1 MRSARPISALTNSA
15 SKREISNLSE
25 ARTSLSSPGVHGDSS
40 SRTNGLPFGAS
51 CFFGLFAEIVG
62 TIRFAAGFAGFVLML
77 GCVLVIEREL
87 RAVGKVGLSDFAT
100 MLRTTRENAKQM
112 RDKMGRDQ

>member
-1 MRSARPISALTNSA
+1 LKRSSKATSVSLKLAL
-15 SKREISNLSE
+15 
-25 ARTSLSSPGVHGDSS
+25 VFV
-40 SRTNGLPFGAS
+40 GLQ
-51 CFFGLFAEIVG
+51 IH
-62 TIRFAAGFAGFVLML
+62 FAAGFAGFVLML

>member
-1 MRSARPISALTNSA
+1 MSDLAQRIQELQLRFLLISFTDLFGIQRAKLVPASAVAGM
-15 SKREISNLSE
+15 
-25 ARTSLSSPGVHGDSS
+25 ARDG
-40 SRTNGLPFGAS
+40 
-51 CFFGLFAEIVG
+51 
-62 TIRFAAGFAGFVLML
+62 AGFAGFALML